1 MKNRI
6 NEKYPYEK
14 DVGIIDRCD
23 TNRNDKTEMFKE
35 TINKGIS
42 DLSVSIE
49 KYGHTG
55 RVPINGVKFDA
66 RLIANLK
73 KCLID
78 ISSGK
83 SESIKDLE
91 DLINLQLLC
100 VSQYWRQLY
109 NMLTK
114 KYYMIKE

>member
-1 MKNRI
+1 MKNET
-6 NEKYPYEK
+6 NEKHPFEK
-14 DVGIIDRCD
+14 DVGIIDCCD
-23 TNRNDKTEMFKE
+23 TNRDDKSEMFKE
-35 TINKGIS
+35 AINKGIS

-66 RLIANLK
+66 RLIVNLK

-91 DLINLQLLC
+91 DLINLQLLG
-100 VSQYWRQLY
+100 VSQYWRNLY
-109 NMLTK
+109 NMLTE
-114 KYYMIKE
+114 KYYVKE